1 MNLEKIFAGAYVVG
15 TVLSLTILFRAL
27 RLSFGLWSTVP
38 SYQRLPAKSDVEQ
51 QAKTDQ
57 LFRA

>member
-1 MNLEKIFAGAYVVG
+1 MNLEMIFAGAFVVG
-15 TVLSLTILFRAL
+15 SVLSFTILFRAL

-38 SYQRLPAKSDVEQ
+38 SYQRLPARSDVEQ
-51 QAKTDQ
+51 QAKNDR